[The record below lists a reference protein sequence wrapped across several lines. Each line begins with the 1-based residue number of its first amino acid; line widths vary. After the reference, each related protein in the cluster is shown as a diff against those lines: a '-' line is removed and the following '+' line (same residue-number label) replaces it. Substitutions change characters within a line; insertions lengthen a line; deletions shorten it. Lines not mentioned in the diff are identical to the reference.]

1 LFELGETVAY
11 DFRALSPTDFED
23 LVGSL
28 LHEELGLRL
37 ENFGRGPDQGI
48 DLRFAVAK
56 KDKGIVQAKH
66 LVDSGFS
73 ALLQTLKKER
83 PKIDALAPKRYV
95 LATSVPMT
103 PERKDKIVDVL
114 KPHLNDPADILGQ
127 EDLNDFLAR
136 HGDVERRFYKLW
148 ITSTNVLEKVL
159 HNATFVSSMDEAER
173 IERVVKIYVDT
184 GALQA
189 ALDLLQAKRLLII
202 SGAPGVG
209 KSTLARIL
217 TWHFISTDWELISVG
232 SFDDALSVFDKH
244 KKQVFFFDDF
254 MGQIRLSPTKI
265 DQTDEKLLRFID
277 RVQRADHSIFILTS
291 REYILRQAQFESE
304 KIASQKVD
312 LRTYTI
318 SIEAYHRAAKAR
330 ILYNHIYYSDAGKE
344 YKSKIID
351 DQFYMKMINHDNFS
365 PRLIESLTA
374 SEIIESVPVAEYR
387 KWIIDN
393 LDHPIMLWKTPF
405 EAHLSRAGRNL
416 IIAMF
421 FERDGVEIERL
432 KYVFG
437 RVHARISKRHNV
449 ATDAIDFARAI
460 KETEGTF
467 LNISNGRASFPN
479 PSLRDFLDHALS
491 GSIEV
496 LDVLSVATTSKG
508 IERVVEH
515 ILARQDTFA
524 SMREELT
531 EASRLAALEL
541 ENTPINGELRCYGSV
556 RILEDGLTVPGR
568 TSLLLN
574 LWELVQDDQLAEI
587 TARVACQIGQEP
599 SYRNTFSEKMGPVNL
614 LRDAQFSNF
623 PERELIEQA
632 VRKKAFVAPY
642 ADGGRPTMRDMAAM
656 KTYLERSE
664 ETDAKGHLS
673 RLSHAAQDAVEDF
686 ADEVSDCTTVDE
698 VQSLRNYLDELTELI
713 DADTGWLEEMIDER
727 EAELEEQEGSDSD
740 WEGPS
745 GTRSVGPST
754 DDAIISLFS
763 TLQ

>member
-1 LFELGETVAY
+1 MAY

-28 LHEELGLRL
+28 LNEELNLRM

-48 DLRFAVAK
+48 DLRFALAK
-56 KDKGIVQAKH
+56 KGKGIVQAKH

-83 PKIDALAPKRYV
+83 PKIDALAPKRYI

-103 PERKDKIVDVL
+103 PARKDKIIEAL
-114 KPHLNDPADILGQ
+114 APHLTDPADIFGQ
-127 EDLNDFLAR
+127 EDLNALLAK

-159 HNATFVSSMDEAER
+159 HNATFVSSADEAER

-217 TWHFISTDWELISVG
+217 TWHFISADWELISVD
-232 SFDDALSVFDKH
+232 SFDAALSVFDKY

-277 RVQRADHSIFILTS
+277 RVQRAEHSIFILTS

-304 KIASQKVD
+304 KIASPKVD

-318 SIEAYHRAAKAR
+318 NIEAYHRAARAK
-330 ILYNHIYYSDAGKE
+330 ILYNHVYYSEAGKE
-344 YKSKIID
+344 YKSKIIED
-351 DQFYMKMINHDNFS
+351 LFYMKMINHDNFS
-365 PRLIESLTA
+365 PRLIEALT
-374 SEIIESVPVAEYR
+374 SPEVIESIPVSEYR

-421 FERDGVEIERL
+421 FEEDGVEIERL
-432 KYVFG
+432 KFAFG

-479 PSLRDFLDHALS
+479 PSLRDFLDQTLS
-491 GSIEV
+491 GSSEV

-508 IERVVEH
+508 LERVIDH
-515 ILARQDTFA
+515 ILAREDEYAPLKQ
-524 SMREELT
+524 ELVD
-531 EASRLAALEL
+531 ASRMAALEL
-541 ENTPINGELRCYGSV
+541 ENTPISREV
-556 RILEDGLTVPGR
+556 RHDKFVHVLPEGLSIPRR

-574 LWELVQDDQLAEI
+574 LWDLVQDDKLAEI
-587 TARVACQIGQEP
+587 TSRVACQVGQEP
-599 SYRNTFSEKMGPVNL
+599 SHRNTFAEKMAPLNL
-614 LRDAQFSNF
+614 LKDSQFSDF
-623 PERELIEQA
+623 PAREMIEHA
-632 VRKKAFVAPY
+632 VRENAFVAPY
-642 ADGGRPTMRDMAAM
+642 VDGHRPSMRDMAAM
-656 KTYLERSE
+656 KRHLERSPD
-664 ETDAKGHLS
+664 TDADTHLS
-673 RLSHAAQDAVEDF
+673 RLSKAAQEAVDEF
-686 ADEVSDCTTVDE
+686 MDEVSECTTTDE
-698 VQSLRNYLDELTELI
+698 VQSLRTYLEELAELVE
-713 DADTGWLEEMIDER
+713 ADTGWLEEMLDER
-727 EAELEEQEGSDSD
+727 EAELEESERDDSD

-745 GTRSVGPST
+745 GSRPVGPST